1 MTWLLLRPPTGSG
14 ISLGAIAA
22 PGLSGGLEYY
32 FLGIDYGFDT
42 NSLYPVPIYSLS
54 GAYLPLDNPYN
65 EYSDGKTYARPH
77 VRYDPASGNV
87 RIDEKDRQIV
97 GMTIRGPGVDST
109 PPLNQLGGA
118 VDVSVPNEISWS
130 FPVATSAV
138 FDLGN
143 VLPSGLLLSQLE
155 EEYAFGILIGDTQ
168 QSYMFSL
175 PFVGGRLVPEPFGLP
190 AIAFAVMIA
199 VGAGRSARPHKPLRG
214 LMLD

>member
-1 MTWLLLRPPTGSG
+1 
-14 ISLGAIAA
+14 
-22 PGLSGGLEYY
+22 
-32 FLGIDYGFDT
+32 
-42 NSLYPVPIYSLS
+42 
-54 GAYLPLDNPYN
+54 
-65 EYSDGKTYARPH
+65 
-77 VRYDPASGNV
+77 
-87 RIDEKDRQIV
+87 
-97 GMTIRGPGVDST
+97 
-109 PPLNQLGGA
+109 
-118 VDVSVPNEISWS
+118 
-130 FPVATSAV
+130 V